1 MGFLDKVKDATTKA
15 TEQAKQVA
23 AAGKE
28 KIDDAR
34 LQKKA
39 DGLYEEIGKLIV
51 ASKRGSAP
59 ADLDAQIDAK
69 VAEIT
74 EIEQQIEANRA
85 PAEPTGDPV
94 ASTPPAVPASPA
106 TPAPPAPPA
115 PAQNVPSAP
124 PGPPA

>member
-1 MGFLDKVKDATTKA
+1 MGFLDKVKDTAAKA

-51 ASKRGSAP
+51 ASKRGDSP

-74 EIEQQIEANRA
+74 EIEQQIEANDSAASA
-85 PAEPTGDPV
+85 PGTDASPDPSTGTV
-94 ASTPPAVPASPA
+94 ASTPPAAPQNVAS
-106 TPAPPAPPA
+106 APPAPP
-115 PAQNVPSAP
+115 S
-124 PGPPA
+124 

>member
-1 MGFLDKVKDATTKA
+1 MGFLDKVKDAAGKA

-23 AAGKE
+23 ATGKE

-51 ASKRGSAP
+51 ASKRGTTP

-74 EIEQQIEANRA
+74 EIEQQITANSAAAA
-85 PAEPTGDPV
+85 PTADTD
-94 ASTPPAVPASPA
+94 ASTPPA
-106 TPAPPAPPA
+106 AP
-115 PAQNVPSAP
+115 QNVPPAP

>member
-1 MGFLDKVKDATTKA
+1 MGFLDKVKDAAGKA

-51 ASKRGSAP
+51 ASKRGNSP

-74 EIEQQIEANRA
+74 EIEQQIEANNSA
-85 PAEPTGDPV
+85 ADTPGADASTGTV
-94 ASTPPAVPASPA
+94 ASTPPA
-106 TPAPPAPPA
+106 AP
-115 PAQNVPSAP
+115 QNVPSAP
-124 PGPPA
+124 PAPPA

>member
-1 MGFLDKVKDATTKA
+1 MGFLDKVKDAAGKA

-39 DGLYEEIGKLIV
+39 DSLYEEIGKLIV
-51 ASKRGSAP
+51 ASKRGSTP

-74 EIEQQIEANRA
+74 DIEQQIEANSA
-85 PAEPTGDPV
+85 PTAPDAPSAPGADASTGTI
-94 ASTPPAVPASPA
+94 ASTPPAPA
-106 TPAPPAPPA
+106 AP
-115 PAQNVPSAP
+115 QNVPSAP

>member
-1 MGFLDKVKDATTKA
+1 MGFLDKVKDAAGKA

-39 DGLYEEIGKLIV
+39 DSLYEEIGKLIV
-51 ASKRGSAP
+51 ASKRGSTP

-74 EIEQQIEANRA
+74 DIEQQIEANSAPSAPSAPGADASTGTVAGTPSA
-85 PAEPTGDPV
+85 PAP
-94 ASTPPAVPASPA
+94 
-106 TPAPPAPPA
+106 
-115 PAQNVPSAP
+115 NVPSAP

>member
-1 MGFLDKVKDATTKA
+1 MGFLDKVKDAAGKA

-39 DGLYEEIGKLIV
+39 DSLYEEIGKLIV
-51 ASKRGSAP
+51 ASKRGSTP

-74 EIEQQIEANRA
+74 DIEQQIEANSA
-85 PAEPTGDPV
+85 PSAPSAPGADAGTGTV
-94 ASTPPAVPASPA
+94 ASTPS
-106 TPAPPAPPA
+106 TPSA

>member
-1 MGFLDKVKDATTKA
+1 MGFLDKVKDAAGKA

-28 KIDDAR
+28 KLDDAR

-51 ASKRGSAP
+51 ASRRGDTP
-59 ADLDAQIDAK
+59 ADLDAQIEAK

-85 PAEPTGDPV
+85 TASTTASSTGTDAGSGTV
-94 ASTPPAVPASPA
+94 ASTPPADSP
-106 TPAPPAPPA
+106 
-115 PAQNVPSAP
+115 NVPSAP